1 MDAGTRHPSPG
12 LVAKKKSL
20 IAFLRDA
27 WARAA
32 FRLRIAD
39 VAAADVV
46 VIDEIGLNIDL
57 TPRYGRSPRGQRAY
71 ATLPRNTPRN
81 TTLIGSCSLAGMGP
95 GLLLSG
101 GVDGTTIEAYLDEV
115 LGPSLREG
123 QIVLMDN
130 LSAHSGVGVAE
141 AVAKRGCHVWYLP
154 TYSPDLSPIE
164 LAFAKFKE
172 LVRKAAARTQE
183 ALEQAVTDAWTKIT
197 AEDLRG
203 FFRHCGYRLVTDL
216 DQLLCS

>member
-1 MDAGTRHPSPG
+1 MDPGTRHPSLG
-12 LVAKKKSL
+12 LLAKKKSL
-20 IAFLRDA
+20 IACERDE

-32 FRLRIAD
+32 FRLRIAE
-39 VAAADVV
+39 VAAADFV

-57 TPRYGRSPRGQRAY
+57 APRYSRAPRGQRAY
-71 ATLPRNTPRN
+71 AKLPRNTPRN

-101 GVDGTTIEAYLDEV
+101 GVDGATIEAYLEQV

-130 LSAHSGVGVAE
+130 LSAHISE
-141 AVAKRGCHVWYLP
+141 AVAEVVAKHNCQVWYLP

-183 ALEQAVTDAWTKIT
+183 ALEQAVAEAWGQIT
-197 AEDLRG
+197 VEDLRG

>member
-1 MDAGTRHPSPG
+1 MDAGTGDPSPG
-12 LVAKKKSL
+12 LVTKKKSL
-20 IAFLRDA
+20 IASERDA

-32 FRLRIAD
+32 FRLRIAE
-39 VAAADVV
+39 VAAADFV
-46 VIDEIGLNIDL
+46 VIDEIGLNVDL
-57 TPRYGRSPRGQRAY
+57 TPRYGRSPRGQRAL
-71 ATLPRNTPRN
+71 TKLPRTTPPN
-81 TTLIGSCSLAGMGP
+81 TTLIGSCALAGMGP

-101 GVDGTTIEAYLDEV
+101 GVDGATFEAYLDEV
-115 LGPSLREG
+115 LGPALREG
-123 QIVLMDN
+123 QIVVMDN
-130 LSAHSGVGVAE
+130 LRAHISAGVAE
-141 AVAKRGCHVWYLP
+141 AAAKRGCQVWYLP

-172 LVRKAAARTQE
+172 LVRKAAARTRE
-183 ALEQAVTDAWTKIT
+183 ALEQAVADAWAQVT